1 MSAAVVE
8 FVEELVTQPRRQHA
22 FRRSAEAYVADSAL
36 GTEEREAVV
45 SGDVGRIRGLLSQ
58 HSPVREEASAVLL
71 LVILGFEPDDEGASG
86 S

>member
-1 MSAAVVE
+1 MSAAVVD

-36 GTEEREAVV
+36 GTAEREAVV
-45 SGDVGRIRGLLSQ
+45 SGDVGRIRGLLSE
-58 HSPVREEASAVLL
+58 HSPVREEPSALI
-71 LVILGFEPDDEGASG
+71 VILGFEPDGKGASA

>member
-1 MSAAVVE
+1 MSAPVVD

-36 GTEEREAVV
+36 GAAEREAVV
-45 SGDVGRIRGLLSQ
+45 SGEVSRIRSLLSE
-58 HSPVREEASAVLL
+58 HSPVREEPSALI
-71 LVILGFEPDDEGASG
+71 VILGFEPDDESTSG